1 MYQPIQLQTKSPSLR
16 NSINRSLVAVITLLF
31 AAMASVQSVHAATI
45 TVTNTNDSGAGSLRQ
60 AISDAAAG
68 DTIDFQSGLTGTIIL
83 TTGEL
88 LISKN
93 LTISGPGANTL
104 AVSGDN
110 ASRVFHIGFGQ
121 TVTISGLTITDGIA
135 SGDFGGGIFSEQATL
150 TVSDCTVSG
159 NSAGAGAGIYNLGN
173 ATLSVI
179 NSTLSGNSASDGGG
193 GIYNAGSG
201 SPAALTVTNSTLSGN
216 SASDGGGIFNDGQ
229 EIGSATLSVINST
242 LSGNS
247 ASLGGGG
254 GIFNDGE
261 DLGNA
266 TLMIGDTI
274 LNAGASG
281 ANIFNDLGTVTS
293 LGYNLSSDNGGGVL
307 TGTGDQINTDPMLG
321 PLQDN
326 GGPTFTHELL
336 TGSPAIDMGDPSFT
350 PPPDFDQRGPGF
362 PRVVNGRIDIGSFEV
377 QGPPVCVQGQGYWKN
392 HPSAWP
398 VTTLQLGN
406 VTYTQDQLLSILH
419 QPVRGNGLVLLA
431 HQLIAA
437 ELNIANGADS
447 SCIQQTIDQANM
459 LIGDLVVPPVGTGY
473 LAPRDVSAL
482 ADTLDQYN
490 EGMLCAPAC
499 EETPPP
505 TPTAAP
511 RSRPLPAA
519 RPSR

>member
-1 MYQPIQLQTKSPSLR
+1 
-16 NSINRSLVAVITLLF
+16 
-31 AAMASVQSVHAATI
+31 
-45 TVTNTNDSGAGSLRQ
+45 
-60 AISDAAAG
+60 
-68 DTIDFQSGLTGTIIL
+68 
-83 TTGEL
+83 
-88 LISKN
+88 
-93 LTISGPGANTL
+93 
-104 AVSGDN
+104 
-110 ASRVFHIGFGQ
+110 
-121 TVTISGLTITDGIA
+121 
-135 SGDFGGGIFSEQATL
+135 
-150 TVSDCTVSG
+150 VSDCTVSG
-159 NSAGAGAGIYNLGN
+159 NSAGAGGGIYNLGN
-173 ATLSVI
+173 ATLTVT
-179 NSTLSGNSASDGGG
+179 NSTLSGNSASLGGG

-216 SASDGGGIFNDGQ
+216 SASNGGGIFNDGQ
-229 EIGSATLSVINST
+229 EIGSATLTLSNSTLSGNSASNSGGGIFNDGASTGNATLTVTNST

-247 ASLGGGG
+247 ASLGGS
-254 GIFNDGE
+254 GIFNAGV
-261 DLGNA
+261 GGSA

-274 LNAGASG
+274 LNAGVSG

-293 LGYNLSSDNGGGVL
+293 LGYNLSSDDGGGFL
-307 TGTGDQINTDPMLG
+307 TGPGDQINTDPMLG

-336 TGSPAIDMGDPSFT
+336 TGSTAIDMGDPNFT

-377 QGPPVCVQGQGYWKN
+377 QSSASCVQGQGYWKN
-392 HPSAWP
+392 HPDQWP
-398 VTTLQLGN
+398 VPTLQLGN
-406 VTYTQDQLLSILH
+406 VTYTQEELLSILH
-419 QPVRGNGLVLLA
+419 EPVRGNGLLILA

-437 ELNIANGADS
+437 ELNVANGADA

-459 LIGDLVVPPVGTGY
+459 LIGDLVVPPLGTGY

-505 TPTAAP
+505 TPTPTP
-511 RSRPLPAA
+511 RSRPLRAP